1 MSSVEPGTPSQSQ
14 NMKDRVVVISGATG
28 ATGQVAARAFA
39 RQGAC
44 LALLST
50 SQDKLDAL
58 ARDLD
63 IPESRILTRAA
74 DLLDESAVQEAAEA
88 VSARFGRVDALIHLI
103 GGWTGGTTIAES
115 ALDEF
120 RFMLDQHAWSTIHLL
135 RAFSPGL
142 SKNEWG
148 RVIAVTSPL
157 AENPTAKM
165 GPYALGKAAQ
175 ETLVMTMADEFKNTN
190 ITANVIQVKSIDVDG
205 TGKGTSPAEIV
216 AAMLYLCS
224 DQAGRINGTRL
235 PLY

>member
-1 MSSVEPGTPSQSQ
+1 ME
-14 NMKDRVVVISGATG
+14 DRVVVITGATG
-28 ATGQVAARAFA
+28 ATGKVAARAFA
-39 RQGAC
+39 EQGAS

-63 IPESRILTRAA
+63 IPEDRILTRAI
-74 DLLDESAVQEAAEA
+74 DLLDGSAVQEAADA
-88 VSARFGRVDALIHLI
+88 VSARFGRVDALVHLV
-103 GGWTGGTTIAES
+103 GGWTGGRTIAES
-115 ALDEF
+115 AVDEF
-120 RFMLDQHAWSTIHLL
+120 RSMFDQHAWTTIHLL
-135 RAFSPGL
+135 RAFSPRL

-157 AENPTAKM
+157 AAIPSAKM

-175 ETLVMTMADEFKNTN
+175 ETLIMTLADEFKKTN
-190 ITANVIQVKSIDVDG
+190 LTANVIQVKSIDVGG
-205 TGKGTSPAEIV
+205 TDEGTTTSEIV

-224 DQAGRINGTRL
+224 DEAGRVNGARL

>member
-1 MSSVEPGTPSQSQ
+1 ME
-14 NMKDRVVVISGATG
+14 DRVVVITGATG

-39 RQGAC
+39 EQGAS

-63 IPESRILTRAA
+63 IPEDRILTRAI
-74 DLLDESAVQEAAEA
+74 DLLDGSAVQEAADA
-88 VSARFGRVDALIHLI
+88 VSARFGRVDALVHLV
-103 GGWTGGTTIAES
+103 GGWTGGRTIAES
-115 ALDEF
+115 AVDEF
-120 RFMLDQHAWSTIHLL
+120 RFMLDQHAWTTIHLL
-135 RAFSPGL
+135 RAFSPRL

-157 AENPTAKM
+157 AAIPSAKM

-175 ETLVMTMADEFKNTN
+175 ETLIMTLADEFKKTN
-190 ITANVIQVKSIDVDG
+190 ITANVIQVKSIDVGG
-205 TGKGTSPAEIV
+205 TNEGTSPSEIV

-224 DQAGRINGTRL
+224 DEAGRVNGARL